1 MDSPPHRP
9 REDTSPPMLPAE
21 DLSGVFETPPGF
33 GDNIVGTIVAG
44 RYTVTQMIGSGGM
57 GCVYQAFDAANQRDV
72 ALKVLKNDRIGSS
85 HNVQRFMQEA
95 RVLSM
100 LQHPNVVHLIDFGQ
114 DENGVLYL
122 AMELLTGTDLADYL
136 SERRPLQWDEVSE
149 IALQLVRGLQI
160 AHQRGIVH
168 RDLKPENVYL
178 VPGRP
183 GGPHQVKLL
192 DFGIAKVLSEQ
203 QSKLTT
209 DGSVFGTARY
219 MSPEQ
224 ASGEPVDARSDI
236 YGVGI
241 LLYEM
246 LTGNPPFT
254 GDDFMRV
261 AHQHVSEQPRPL
273 SHAAPEQIF
282 LPNVEDLVMRALA
295 KGKHE
300 RYGSMAD
307 FEAAI
312 LATQF
317 DADST
322 MAVVVPNLPTAE
334 PDYEQT
340 TIKSM
345 ADIPAPP
352 PRTTSPRLPLPP
364 RIPLPPPVKTAVKP
378 VASKAAKPAGKPGLP
393 NPIAASRRARS
404 PKPTPRPRHPS
415 LEPVMPPAVEG
426 GYEATVIKSAP
437 LGPEPTPAVDHT
449 VIKSV
454 PGIAPGT
461 AAPHDDYDRTVIR
474 SAPEPSAPQPV
485 AVEPTVAIHRSAV
498 VRPDP
503 RPVGGT
509 VVVQAPQ
516 APSLP
521 DFDDPISGTTQI
533 QGTPPGP
540 PPPIIPPAAGAA
552 PLPPLPTQ
560 ADPFPS
566 LPPPSIDSM
575 DVPSGAQ
582 PPPVL
587 PPPSAAVAPAPPM
600 ATPFAASPAAA
611 PHAGAPPPVSPRAAP
626 GRGFVAPSPAGSFG
640 AGVPGGPPP
649 MRDDARP
656 VFAKEQNANWM
667 ATGLAPQ
674 RLSSAAPPTN
684 TKDVSPEDALRT
696 PFVGGQWVETE
707 ENNATNGM
715 SGEHDGGELLLRPPV
730 REVSRNLVVAV
741 VIISI
746 LSLAVL
752 SFMLWTMFR
761 EEPGNSVT
769 EPHPATMAGQPK
781 PTLFEPTAPEGPK
794 FPENEP
800 IVEDDDDEPPPEP
813 PKRPFKPTAKPIVQT
828 LSNKQISDGFGK
840 ARTAINACAKQ
851 HGAIKGTSLQVGF
864 DVVDSRARNAKCQP
878 PHNLTPLG
886 RCVAGAVNQHA
897 RFPKSKQPS
906 MAISRKVSF

>member
-1 MDSPPHRP
+1 
-9 REDTSPPMLPAE
+9 
-21 DLSGVFETPPGF
+21 
-33 GDNIVGTIVAG
+33 
-44 RYTVTQMIGSGGM
+44 
-57 GCVYQAFDAANQRDV
+57 
-72 ALKVLKNDRIGSS
+72 
-85 HNVQRFMQEA
+85 
-95 RVLSM
+95 
-100 LQHPNVVHLIDFGQ
+100 
-114 DENGVLYL
+114 
-122 AMELLTGTDLADYL
+122 
-136 SERRPLQWDEVSE
+136 
-149 IALQLVRGLQI
+149 
-160 AHQRGIVH
+160 
-168 RDLKPENVYL
+168 
-178 VPGRP
+178 
-183 GGPHQVKLL
+183 
-192 DFGIAKVLSEQ
+192 
-203 QSKLTT
+203 
-209 DGSVFGTARY
+209 
-219 MSPEQ
+219 
-224 ASGEPVDARSDI
+224 
-236 YGVGI
+236 
-241 LLYEM
+241 
-246 LTGNPPFT
+246 
-254 GDDFMRV
+254 
-261 AHQHVSEQPRPL
+261 
-273 SHAAPEQIF
+273 EQIF
-282 LPNVEDLVMRALA
+282 LPTVEDLVMRALA
-295 KGKHE
+295 KGRHE

-322 MAVVVPNLPTAE
+322 MAVVVPKLAPAQG
-334 PDYEQT
+334 DYEQT

-345 ADIPAPP
+345 ADLPLPP
-352 PRTTSPRLPLPP
+352 PRTTSPRLPVPP
-364 RIPLPPPVKTAVKP
+364 RIPPPPSPSQGSNLGKGAG
-378 VASKAAKPAGKPGLP
+378 KATGKPAGKAGLP

-404 PKPTPRPRHPS
+404 AKPTPRPS
-415 LEPVMPPAVEG
+415 LDPVIPPPVEEA
-426 GYEATVIKSAP
+426 YEATVIKSAP
-437 LGPEPTPAVDHT
+437 LAPEPAAAQEHT
-449 VIKSV
+449 VIKSM
-454 PGIAPGT
+454 PGRPPPAPAGGN
-461 AAPHDDYDRTVIR
+461 YEQTVIR
-474 SAPEPSAPQPV
+474 SAPEPSAPNPV
-485 AVEPTVAIHRSAV
+485 AVEPTVAIHRSAIA
-498 VRPDP
+498 RPDP

-521 DFDDPISGTTQI
+521 NFDDPLSGTTQI
-533 QGTPPGP
+533 QGTPAGP
-540 PPPIIPPAAGAA
+540 PPPIVPPAAGAA
-552 PLPPLPTQ
+552 LPPLPTQ

-575 DVPSGAQ
+575 GAPPGAE

-587 PPPSAAVAPAPPM
+587 PPPSAAVAPAPPV
-600 ATPFAASPAAA
+600 AAPFAPSPAPFAPSPGSAA
-611 PHAGAPPPVSPRAAP
+611 GSAGAPPPPISPGAAP
-626 GRGFVAPSPAGSFG
+626 GRGFIAPSPAGSFG
-640 AGVPGGPPP
+640 GGVPGGPPP

-667 ATGLAPQ
+667 ANGLAPQ
-674 RLSSAAPPTN
+674 RLSSPAPPN
-684 TKDVSPEDALRT
+684 AKDISPEDALRT

-707 ENNATNGM
+707 ENNATNAM
-715 SGEHDGGELLLRPPV
+715 SGEHDGGELFLRPPA

-794 FPENEP
+794 FPESEP
-800 IVEDDDDEPPPEP
+800 VVEDDDDEPPPEP
-813 PKRPFKPTAKPIVQT
+813 PKRVFKPTAKPIAQT